1 MVMAR
6 ISLLSFVMAVQT
18 VLAAPIWAG
27 TNYEESLKQLAES
40 VITEAVKAKKRR
52 LAFLDFTDAKGR
64 TTLIGQFLSDE
75 IGTQV
80 LLAGELNVVE
90 RTLVHS
96 TLKKLRVTQIEPA
109 NAKAV
114 RRAAKA
120 IRADA
125 FVVGSFL
132 DSPDG
137 LLVTAKL
144 ISPLNAQVVGAAR
157 GTLPQAG
164 PLGELIRDADKPAVV
179 AKVETPTEPAAPA
192 GLGFHR
198 NELYELV
205 VLAMEKQDHH
215 IKMDLTIENKSP
227 RDLKILCLLQDTTL
241 KDERGATWS
250 QGVEENRDG
259 LCTRGLELSP
269 REKDRAVL
277 TFTSPDD
284 ASGTRFTLHY
294 HEKSPRRDAA
304 FTIDGLALASNVA
317 PATP

>member
-1 MVMAR
+1 MAIAR
-6 ISLLSFVMAVQT
+6 ISLFSFVVAVQT
-18 VLAAPIWAG
+18 VLAAPLWAG
-27 TNYEESLKQLAES
+27 AIYEESLKQLAES
-40 VITEAVKAKKRR
+40 IITEAVKAKKQR

-64 TTLIGQFLSDE
+64 ATPVGQFLSEE

-80 LLAGELNVVE
+80 LVAGELKVVDP
-90 RTLVHS
+90 TLVHS
-96 TLKKLRVTQIEPA
+96 TLKKLHVAQIEPA
-109 NAKAV
+109 SAKAV

-132 DSPDG
+132 ESPES

-157 GTLPQAG
+157 GTLPKAG
-164 PLGELIRDADKPAVV
+164 PLRELMKETDKPAVV
-179 AKVETPTEPAAPA
+179 AKVEAPKEPAAPA

-205 VLAMEKQDHH
+205 VLAMEKQDRR
-215 IKMDLTIENKSP
+215 IKVDVTIENTSP

-241 KDERGATWS
+241 KDERGATWP
-250 QGVEENRDG
+250 QGVEDNRDG
-259 LCTRGLELSP
+259 LCTRGLELAP
-269 REKDRAVL
+269 RQKDRAVL
-277 TFTSPDD
+277 TFTSPDN
-284 ASGTRFTLHY
+284 ASGTRFALHY

-304 FTIDGLALASNVA
+304 FTIEGLALPSTVA
-317 PATP
+317 PTMP